1 MRKKGYIIVF
11 IMGIVLFTSCF
22 GKKSNGQVTEIDST
36 SVEDEALLDSTIYG
50 ICGEGTSMHS
60 LELLTDSGD
69 TLTYEILD
77 DGLNENLV
85 VGGLLVGDRLAVV
98 GYMNSELQ
106 EYIANKVINLTT
118 LQGKWMSIDK
128 NFEIQEGGIVKS
140 NIKAETAPWV
150 SWKIY
155 NGKLLLNKDTFQIEA
170 LGADSLYLENRQGI
184 FTFKRQK

>member
-1 MRKKGYIIVF
+1 MVAFIV
-11 IMGIVLFTSCF
+11 GIVLFASCF
-22 GKKSNGQVTEIDST
+22 GKKTNGQITGSDST
-36 SVEDEALLDSTIYG
+36 SVAEEALLDSTIYG

-98 GYMNSELQ
+98 GYMNSELK
-106 EYIANKVINLTT
+106 EHIANKVINLTT

-150 SWKIY
+150 SWRIY